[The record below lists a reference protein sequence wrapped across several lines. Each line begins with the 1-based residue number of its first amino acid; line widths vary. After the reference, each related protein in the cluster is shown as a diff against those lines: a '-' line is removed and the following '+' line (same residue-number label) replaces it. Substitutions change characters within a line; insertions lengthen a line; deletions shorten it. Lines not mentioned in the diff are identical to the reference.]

1 MQEQQKETIALLET
15 KARLTNEEYSNTLN
29 QKDELNKALATQV
42 RAFEE
47 LQEELNANIA
57 QIKQD
62 ESLAKVGLNLEITT
76 LNEQIDFIRG
86 ELKV

>member
-1 MQEQQKETIALLET
+1 M
-15 KARLTNEEYSNTLN
+15 
-29 QKDELNKALATQV
+29 

-47 LQEELNANIA
+47 LQEELNSTIA

-62 ESLAKVGLNLEITT
+62 ESLAKVGLKLEITT